1 MRGWSGAVSRQ
12 YIGFSLNKFFRGVSS
27 HVPEIMAAGTH
38 SPGGPNGIIR
48 SQSFAGF
55 STLQE
60 RRSRCNSFMGNS
72 AVQKKPTSKPKK
84 PHLSGHKA
92 SSGSREPKPE
102 RVEEVYGAL
111 KQGLDEYLE
120 VHQTGLD
127 KLTSLMKDMKRN
139 SRLGVLYDL
148 DKQIKTIERYMRRL
162 EFHMSKVDELYE
174 AFCIQRRLREGASK
188 MKQAFSASPSTKATR
203 ESMSEVNR
211 RYKEYTENMSTLE
224 GELENMLGEFH
235 IKMKGLAGFARLC
248 PGDQYEIFMRYGR
261 QRWKLKGKIEVNS
274 RQSWDGEEIVFMPL
288 ITDLINIKV
297 TELKGL
303 ATHILVGSVICET
316 KDLFTAMP
324 QVVAVDVNDLGTIKL
339 NLEVTWFP
347 FDVEDLTLSSGN
359 VSKATALQRRVSVY
373 SQGTPETPTFQDQSL
388 FWHPSPTQHRLSPTQ
403 HRPCPTQ
410 HRLSPTQH
418 RLSPTQHR
426 LSFLHGLR
434 NSLLE
439 KLRRSRSFGDLVSL
453 RPRPKSS
460 LEGYVTESTLPDDV
474 FENGGCGNAEC
485 KRLSFTFSDTSVSS
499 PSLAPGQS
507 NPEITITPPETCPQ
521 PQIPNVEVTVRI
533 HADVVE
539 EAEEGEEEEES
550 RGSSGSVSTSLVS
563 EEAESEWERAES
575 QSNGG
580 SVSLCSER
588 QLSAVSPGGVFPDHA
603 GPDSDGDE
611 DDSSELLKPVEL
623 DTEEPGSLTRQ
634 LVRRLTS
641 SDILPEAGVLSWAGE
656 GSRAFL
662 ESSLEETLQSLLL
675 RLESLGQRCRELQDL
690 EQEVMRLEDLLK
702 CRLPG
707 HRSRSSSL
715 SLMVESALES
725 FDFLNTSDF
734 DDDDTGDDHALQRSV
749 FFDMEAESIGPGGPH
764 PEARGHLSEALTEDT
779 GVGNSVA
786 GSPLPLTTG
795 NENLDV
801 AIVIH
806 LQYCD
811 HLIQLLSSGGS
822 PWQRRAQLQKL
833 SAQTQLL
840 EELGEISTE
849 RLGSIT
855 SAADVLPGLAE
866 RPARM
871 ALWSEW
877 SGSGALFHA
886 TLDRVLKHMHHCYTG
901 PLQERHPHT
910 AADTVIRLVVSE
922 MVDRSDLASSPTC
935 HPHSALS
942 QVVFPPSALSQ
953 DVVSPSALS
962 QDVVSPSA
970 LSQDVFPPSAL
981 SQDVVSP
988 SALSQDVFPP
998 SALSQDVFPPS
1009 ALSQDV
1015 VSPSA
1020 LSQDVVSP
1028 SALSQDVVSPSAL
1041 SQDVVSPSALSQ
1053 DVVSPSALSQ
1063 DVVSP
1068 SALSHD
1074 VVTVFQ
1080 FHSYVSKHS
1089 VEDMEDHLL
1098 QVAREA
1104 VFAEGLS
1111 GGDSERCLKEL
1122 EEVSHTGLCPRQ
1134 QTLRALA
1141 SLLSHQDPQLSEA
1154 AAAYITSAS
1163 SHTPFRSKA
1172 VDCYTQALW
1181 ESGVQTQR
1189 SACAALSC
1197 LQAVESLR
1205 AVVSLCDSADEELRH
1220 VAIETLL
1227 TFGEEGRLAYEQLDT
1242 MPREMVR
1249 LGTRR
1254 GNAVTTA
1261 F

>member
-1 MRGWSGAVSRQ
+1 MHGWSGAVNRQ
-12 YIGFSLNKFFRGVSS
+12 YIGFSSRVSS
-27 HVPEIMAAGTH
+27 RVPEIMAAGTH

-72 AVQKKPTSKPKK
+72 AVQKKPTSKIKK

-92 SSGSREPKPE
+92 SSGSREPQPK
-102 RVEEVYGAL
+102 RVEEVYRAL

-120 VHQTGLD
+120 VYQTELD

-139 SRLGVLYDL
+139 SRLVRQDGVLYDL

-174 AFCIQRRLREGASK
+174 VFCIQRMLREGASK

-203 ESMSEVNR
+203 ESILEVNR
-211 RYKEYTENMSTLE
+211 RYKEYTENMSTFE
-224 GELENMLGEFH
+224 VELENLLGEFH

-248 PGDQYEIFMRYGR
+248 SGDQYEIFMRYGR

-274 RQSWDGEEIVFMPL
+274 RQSWDGEEMVFTPL

-373 SQGTPETPTFQDQSL
+373 SQGTPETPTFQDQS
-388 FWHPSPTQHRLSPTQ
+388 F
-403 HRPCPTQ
+403 
-410 HRLSPTQH
+410 
-418 RLSPTQHR
+418 
-426 LSFLHGLR
+426 F
-434 NSLLE
+434 
-439 KLRRSRSFGDLVSL
+439 
-453 RPRPKSS
+453 
-460 LEGYVTESTLPDDV
+460 STLPDDV
-474 FENGGCGNAEC
+474 FENGGCGNSEC

-499 PSLAPGQS
+499 FSPSLAPGQS
-507 NPEITITPPETCPQ
+507 NPEITVTPPDMNHW
-521 PQIPNVEVTVRI
+521 PQIPPREDKGVEEMVRV

-539 EAEEGEEEEES
+539 EEGEEEEES
-550 RGSSGSVSTSLVS
+550 GDSGGSVSVSLVS
-563 EEAESEWERAES
+563 EEVESEWERAEFPL
-575 QSNGG
+575 NVG
-580 SVSLCSER
+580 SSSLCSES
-588 QLSAVSPGGVFPDHA
+588 QLSALAPEDVFLDHA
-603 GPDSDGDE
+603 GSDRDGDE

-641 SDILPEAGVLSWAGE
+641 SDILPEVVGLSWAGE
-656 GSRAFL
+656 GSRAFQ
-662 ESSLEETLQSLLL
+662 ESSLEEALHSLLL
-675 RLESLGQRCRELQDL
+675 RLESLGQRCREMQDL

-715 SLMVESALES
+715 SLTVESALES

-734 DDDDTGDDHALQRSV
+734 DDDDTGDDHVLHHSV
-749 FFDMEAESIGPGGPH
+749 FFDMEVERIGPGGQH

-795 NENLDV
+795 NENLDM

-849 RLGSIT
+849 CLGSIT

-866 RPARM
+866 RPGLM
-871 ALWSEW
+871 ALWSEC
-877 SGSGALFHA
+877 SGSGGQFHT
-886 TLDRVLKHMHHCYTG
+886 TLDRVLKHMHHSYTS

-910 AADTVIRLVVSE
+910 TAETVIWLVVRE
-922 MVDRSDLASSPTC
+922 MVDRSELASP
-935 HPHSALS
+935 
-942 QVVFPPSALSQ
+942 PPSALSQ
-953 DVVSPSALS
+953 DVL
-962 QDVVSPSA
+962 
-970 LSQDVFPPSAL
+970 
-981 SQDVVSP
+981 
-988 SALSQDVFPP
+988 
-998 SALSQDVFPPS
+998 
-1009 ALSQDV
+1009 
-1015 VSPSA
+1015 
-1020 LSQDVVSP
+1020 
-1028 SALSQDVVSPSAL
+1028 
-1041 SQDVVSPSALSQ
+1041 
-1053 DVVSPSALSQ
+1053 
-1063 DVVSP
+1063 
-1068 SALSHD
+1068 
-1074 VVTVFQ
+1074 TVFQ
-1080 FHSYVSKHS
+1080 FHSYVSEHS
-1089 VEDMEDHLL
+1089 VGDMKEHLL

-1122 EEVSHTGLCPRQ
+1122 EEVSHTGLCPQ
-1134 QTLRALA
+1134 LQTLRALA
-1141 SLLSHQDPQLSEA
+1141 SLLSHKDPQLSKA
-1154 AAAYITSAS
+1154 ATAYITSAA

-1172 VDCYTQALW
+1172 VDCYTQSLS
-1181 ESGVQTQR
+1181 EGGVLTQR

-1197 LQAVESLR
+1197 LQAVESIR
-1205 AVVSLCDSADEELRH
+1205 AVVLLCDSADEELH
-1220 VAIETLL
+1220 HIAIETLL
-1227 TFGEEGRLAYEQLDT
+1227 TLGEEGRLAYEQLDT
-1242 MPREMVR
+1242 VPRELVQ

-1254 GNAVTTA
+1254 GTAVTTA

>member
-1 MRGWSGAVSRQ
+1 
-12 YIGFSLNKFFRGVSS
+12 
-27 HVPEIMAAGTH
+27 MAAGTH

-72 AVQKKPTSKPKK
+72 AVQKKPTSKK

-274 RQSWDGEEIVFMPL
+274 RQSWDGEEMVFMPL

-373 SQGTPETPTFQDQSL
+373 SQGTPETPTFQDQS
-388 FWHPSPTQHRLSPTQ
+388 F
-403 HRPCPTQ
+403 
-410 HRLSPTQH
+410 
-418 RLSPTQHR
+418 
-426 LSFLHGLR
+426 F
-434 NSLLE
+434 
-439 KLRRSRSFGDLVSL
+439 
-453 RPRPKSS
+453 
-460 LEGYVTESTLPDDV
+460 STLPDDV

-603 GPDSDGDE
+603 GPHSDGDE

-749 FFDMEAESIGPGGPH
+749 FFDMEAESIEPGGPH

-871 ALWSEW
+871 ALWSEC

-942 QVVFPPSALSQ
+942 QDVVPPSALSQ

-962 QDVVSPSA
+962 QDVV
-970 LSQDVFPPSAL
+970 
-981 SQDVVSP
+981 
-988 SALSQDVFPP
+988 
-998 SALSQDVFPPS
+998 PPS

-1028 SALSQDVVSPSAL
+1028 SALSQDVVPPSAL
-1041 SQDVVSPSALSQ
+1041 SQ
-1053 DVVSPSALSQ
+1053 
-1063 DVVSP
+1063 
-1068 SALSHD
+1068 D

-1080 FHSYVSKHS
+1080 FHSYVSEHS
-1089 VEDMEDHLL
+1089 VEDMEEHLL

>member
-1 MRGWSGAVSRQ
+1 MAFADIGEDQDDLNEVMREEMEDVFI
-12 YIGFSLNKFFRGVSS
+12 YDGVSS
-27 HVPEIMAAGTH
+27 RVPEIMAAGTH

-92 SSGSREPKPE
+92 SSGSRVPQPK

-120 VHQTGLD
+120 VYQTELD

-174 AFCIQRRLREGASK
+174 VFCIQRKLREGASK

-203 ESMSEVNR
+203 ESILEVNR
-211 RYKEYTENMSTLE
+211 RYKEYTENMSTFE
-224 GELENMLGEFH
+224 VELENLLGEFH

-248 PGDQYEIFMRYGR
+248 SGDQYEIFMRYGR

-274 RQSWDGEEIVFMPL
+274 RQSWDGEEMVFTPL

-373 SQGTPETPTFQDQSL
+373 SQGTPETPTFQDQS
-388 FWHPSPTQHRLSPTQ
+388 FFEWHPRPSPTQHRF
-403 HRPCPTQ
+403 
-410 HRLSPTQH
+410 
-418 RLSPTQHR
+418 
-426 LSFLHGLR
+426 SFFHALR

-439 KLRRSRSFGDLVSL
+439 KLRRSRSFGDLASL
-453 RPRPKSS
+453 RPRSKSR
-460 LEGYVTESTLPDDV
+460 LEVYSTLPDDV
-474 FENGGCGNAEC
+474 FENGGCGNSEC

-499 PSLAPGQS
+499 LSPSLAPGQS
-507 NPEITITPPETCPQ
+507 NPEITVTPPDTNHW
-521 PQIPNVEVTVRI
+521 PQIPPREDKGVEEMVRV

-539 EAEEGEEEEES
+539 EEGEEEEES
-550 RGSSGSVSTSLVS
+550 GDSGGSVSASLVS
-563 EEAESEWERAES
+563 EDVESEWERAEF
-575 QSNGG
+575 QLNVG
-580 SVSLCSER
+580 SSSLCSEG
-588 QLSAVSPGGVFPDHA
+588 QLSAVSPEDVFLDHA
-603 GPDSDGDE
+603 GPDRDGDE

-641 SDILPEAGVLSWAGE
+641 SDILPEVVGLSWAGE

-662 ESSLEETLQSLLL
+662 ESSLEEALHSLLL
-675 RLESLGQRCRELQDL
+675 RLESPGQRCRELQDL

-707 HRSRSSSL
+707 HRSRSSSP
-715 SLMVESALES
+715 SLTVESALES

-734 DDDDTGDDHALQRSV
+734 DDDDTGDDHALHHSV
-749 FFDMEAESIGPGGPH
+749 FFDMEVERIGPGGQH

-795 NENLDV
+795 NENLDM

-806 LQYCD
+806 LQYCE
-811 HLIQLLSSGGS
+811 HLIQLLSSGGN

-840 EELGEISTE
+840 EELGEFSTE
-849 RLGSIT
+849 RLGCIT

-866 RPARM
+866 RPGLM
-871 ALWSEW
+871 ALWSEC
-877 SGSGALFHA
+877 SGSGGEFHT
-886 TLDRVLKHMHHCYTG
+886 TLDRVLKHMHLSYTS

-910 AADTVIRLVVSE
+910 TAETVIWLVVSE
-922 MVDRSDLASSPTC
+922 MVDRSELASP
-935 HPHSALS
+935 
-942 QVVFPPSALSQ
+942 PPSALSQ
-953 DVVSPSALS
+953 DVL
-962 QDVVSPSA
+962 
-970 LSQDVFPPSAL
+970 
-981 SQDVVSP
+981 
-988 SALSQDVFPP
+988 
-998 SALSQDVFPPS
+998 
-1009 ALSQDV
+1009 
-1015 VSPSA
+1015 
-1020 LSQDVVSP
+1020 
-1028 SALSQDVVSPSAL
+1028 
-1041 SQDVVSPSALSQ
+1041 
-1053 DVVSPSALSQ
+1053 
-1063 DVVSP
+1063 
-1068 SALSHD
+1068 
-1074 VVTVFQ
+1074 TVFQ
-1080 FHSYVSKHS
+1080 FHSYISEHS
-1089 VEDMEDHLL
+1089 VGDMEEHLL
-1098 QVAREA
+1098 RVAREA
-1104 VFAEGLS
+1104 VFAEGLCS
-1111 GGDSERCLKEL
+1111 GDSERCLKEL
-1122 EEVSHTGLCPRQ
+1122 EEVSHTGLCPQ
-1134 QTLRALA
+1134 LQTLRALA
-1141 SLLSHQDPQLSEA
+1141 SLLSHKDPQLSKA
-1154 AAAYITSAS
+1154 ATAYITSAA

-1172 VDCYTQALW
+1172 VDCYTQSLS
-1181 ESGVQTQR
+1181 EGGVVTQR

-1197 LQAVESLR
+1197 LQAVESIR
-1205 AVVSLCDSADEELRH
+1205 AVVLLCDSADEELH
-1220 VAIETLL
+1220 HIAIETLL
-1227 TFGEEGRLAYEQLDT
+1227 TLGEEGRLAYEQLDT
-1242 MPREMVR
+1242 VPRELVQ

>member
-1 MRGWSGAVSRQ
+1 MHGWSGAVNRQ
-12 YIGFSLNKFFRGVSS
+12 YIGFSSSKFFRGVSS
-27 HVPEIMAAGTH
+27 RVPEIMAAGTH

-92 SSGSREPKPE
+92 SSGSREPQPK

-120 VHQTGLD
+120 VYQTELD

-139 SRLGVLYDL
+139 SRLVRQDGVLYDL

-174 AFCIQRRLREGASK
+174 VFCIQRMLREGASK

-203 ESMSEVNR
+203 ESILEVNR
-211 RYKEYTENMSTLE
+211 RYKEYTENMSTFE
-224 GELENMLGEFH
+224 VELENLLGEFH

-248 PGDQYEIFMRYGR
+248 SGDQYEIFMRYGR

-274 RQSWDGEEIVFMPL
+274 RQSWDGEEMVFTPL

-373 SQGTPETPTFQDQSL
+373 SQGTPETPTFQDQS
-388 FWHPSPTQHRLSPTQ
+388 F
-403 HRPCPTQ
+403 
-410 HRLSPTQH
+410 
-418 RLSPTQHR
+418 
-426 LSFLHGLR
+426 F
-434 NSLLE
+434 
-439 KLRRSRSFGDLVSL
+439 
-453 RPRPKSS
+453 
-460 LEGYVTESTLPDDV
+460 STLPDDV
-474 FENGGCGNAEC
+474 FENGGCGNSEC

-499 PSLAPGQS
+499 LSPSLAPGQS
-507 NPEITITPPETCPQ
+507 NPEITVTPPDTNHW
-521 PQIPNVEVTVRI
+521 PQIPPREDKGVEEMVRV

-539 EAEEGEEEEES
+539 EEGEEEEES
-550 RGSSGSVSTSLVS
+550 GDSGGSVSVSLVS
-563 EEAESEWERAES
+563 EEVESEWERAEF
-575 QSNGG
+575 QLNVG
-580 SVSLCSER
+580 SSSLCSES
-588 QLSAVSPGGVFPDHA
+588 QSSAVAPEDVFLDHA
-603 GPDSDGDE
+603 GSDRDGDE

-641 SDILPEAGVLSWAGE
+641 SDILPEVVGLSWAGE

-662 ESSLEETLQSLLL
+662 ESSLEEALHSLLL

-715 SLMVESALES
+715 SLTVESALES

-734 DDDDTGDDHALQRSV
+734 DDDDTGDDHALHHSV
-749 FFDMEAESIGPGGPH
+749 FFDMEVERIGPGGQH

-795 NENLDV
+795 NENLDM

-849 RLGSIT
+849 CLGSIT

-866 RPARM
+866 RPGLM
-871 ALWSEW
+871 ALWSEC
-877 SGSGALFHA
+877 SGSGGQFHT
-886 TLDRVLKHMHHCYTG
+886 TLDRVLKHMHHSYTS

-910 AADTVIRLVVSE
+910 TAETVIWLVVSE
-922 MVDRSDLASSPTC
+922 MVDRSELASP
-935 HPHSALS
+935 
-942 QVVFPPSALSQ
+942 PPSALSQ
-953 DVVSPSALS
+953 DVL
-962 QDVVSPSA
+962 
-970 LSQDVFPPSAL
+970 
-981 SQDVVSP
+981 
-988 SALSQDVFPP
+988 
-998 SALSQDVFPPS
+998 
-1009 ALSQDV
+1009 
-1015 VSPSA
+1015 
-1020 LSQDVVSP
+1020 
-1028 SALSQDVVSPSAL
+1028 
-1041 SQDVVSPSALSQ
+1041 
-1053 DVVSPSALSQ
+1053 
-1063 DVVSP
+1063 
-1068 SALSHD
+1068 
-1074 VVTVFQ
+1074 TVFQ
-1080 FHSYVSKHS
+1080 FHSYVSEHS
-1089 VEDMEDHLL
+1089 VGDMKEHLL

-1122 EEVSHTGLCPRQ
+1122 EEVSHTGLCPQ
-1134 QTLRALA
+1134 LQTLRALA
-1141 SLLSHQDPQLSEA
+1141 SLLSHKDPQLSKA
-1154 AAAYITSAS
+1154 ATAYITSAA

-1172 VDCYTQALW
+1172 VDCYTQSLS
-1181 ESGVQTQR
+1181 EGGVLTQR

-1197 LQAVESLR
+1197 LQAVESIQ
-1205 AVVSLCDSADEELRH
+1205 AVVLLCDSADEELH
-1220 VAIETLL
+1220 HIAIETLL
-1227 TFGEEGRLAYEQLDT
+1227 TLGEEGRLAYEQLDT
-1242 MPREMVR
+1242 VPRELVQ

-1254 GNAVTTA
+1254 GTAVTTA

>member
-1 MRGWSGAVSRQ
+1 MHGWSGAVNRQ
-12 YIGFSLNKFFRGVSS
+12 YIGFSSRVSS
-27 HVPEIMAAGTH
+27 RVPEIMAAGTH

-92 SSGSREPKPE
+92 SSGSREPQPK

-120 VHQTGLD
+120 VYQTELD

-174 AFCIQRRLREGASK
+174 VFCIQRMLREGASK

-203 ESMSEVNR
+203 ESILEVNR
-211 RYKEYTENMSTLE
+211 RYKEYTENMSTFE
-224 GELENMLGEFH
+224 VELENLLGEFH

-248 PGDQYEIFMRYGR
+248 SGDQYEIFMRYGR

-274 RQSWDGEEIVFMPL
+274 RQSWDGEEMVFTPL

-373 SQGTPETPTFQDQSL
+373 SQGTPETPTFQDQS
-388 FWHPSPTQHRLSPTQ
+388 F
-403 HRPCPTQ
+403 
-410 HRLSPTQH
+410 
-418 RLSPTQHR
+418 
-426 LSFLHGLR
+426 F
-434 NSLLE
+434 
-439 KLRRSRSFGDLVSL
+439 
-453 RPRPKSS
+453 
-460 LEGYVTESTLPDDV
+460 STLPDDV
-474 FENGGCGNAEC
+474 FENGGCGNSEC

-499 PSLAPGQS
+499 LSPSLAPGQS
-507 NPEITITPPETCPQ
+507 NPEITVTPPDTNHW
-521 PQIPNVEVTVRI
+521 PQIPPREDKGVEEMVRV

-539 EAEEGEEEEES
+539 EEGEEEEES
-550 RGSSGSVSTSLVS
+550 GDSGGSVSVSLVS
-563 EEAESEWERAES
+563 EEVESEWERAEF
-575 QSNGG
+575 QLNVG
-580 SVSLCSER
+580 SSSLCSES
-588 QLSAVSPGGVFPDHA
+588 QLSAVAPEDVFLDHA
-603 GPDSDGDE
+603 GSDRDGDE

-623 DTEEPGSLTRQ
+623 DTEEPGNLTRQ

-641 SDILPEAGVLSWAGE
+641 SDILPEVVGLSWAGE

-662 ESSLEETLQSLLL
+662 ESSLEEALHSLLL

-715 SLMVESALES
+715 SLTVESALES

-734 DDDDTGDDHALQRSV
+734 DDDDTGDDHALHHSV
-749 FFDMEAESIGPGGPH
+749 FFDMEVERIGPGGQH

-795 NENLDV
+795 NENLDM

-849 RLGSIT
+849 CLGSIT

-866 RPARM
+866 RPGLM
-871 ALWSEW
+871 ALWSEC
-877 SGSGALFHA
+877 SGSGGQFHT
-886 TLDRVLKHMHHCYTG
+886 TLDRVLKHMHHSYTS

-910 AADTVIRLVVSE
+910 TAETVIWLVVSE
-922 MVDRSDLASSPTC
+922 MVDRSELASP
-935 HPHSALS
+935 
-942 QVVFPPSALSQ
+942 PPSALSQ
-953 DVVSPSALS
+953 DVL
-962 QDVVSPSA
+962 
-970 LSQDVFPPSAL
+970 
-981 SQDVVSP
+981 
-988 SALSQDVFPP
+988 
-998 SALSQDVFPPS
+998 
-1009 ALSQDV
+1009 
-1015 VSPSA
+1015 
-1020 LSQDVVSP
+1020 
-1028 SALSQDVVSPSAL
+1028 
-1041 SQDVVSPSALSQ
+1041 
-1053 DVVSPSALSQ
+1053 
-1063 DVVSP
+1063 
-1068 SALSHD
+1068 
-1074 VVTVFQ
+1074 TVFQ
-1080 FHSYVSKHS
+1080 FHSYVSEHS
-1089 VEDMEDHLL
+1089 VGDMKEHLL

-1104 VFAEGLS
+1104 VFAEVLS

-1122 EEVSHTGLCPRQ
+1122 EEVSHTSLCPQ
-1134 QTLRALA
+1134 LQTLRALA
-1141 SLLSHQDPQLSEA
+1141 SLLSHKDPQLSKA
-1154 AAAYITSAS
+1154 ATAYITSAA

-1172 VDCYTQALW
+1172 VDCYTQSLS
-1181 ESGVQTQR
+1181 EGGVLTQR
-1189 SACAALSC
+1189 SACAALGC
-1197 LQAVESLR
+1197 LQAVESIR
-1205 AVVSLCDSADEELRH
+1205 AVVLLCDSADEELH
-1220 VAIETLL
+1220 HIAIETLL
-1227 TFGEEGRLAYEQLDT
+1227 TLGEEGRLAYEQLDT
-1242 MPREMVR
+1242 VPRELVQ

-1254 GNAVTTA
+1254 GTAVTTA

>member
-1 MRGWSGAVSRQ
+1 MAMADIGEDQDDLNEVMREEMEDVII
-12 YIGFSLNKFFRGVSS
+12 YDGVSS
-27 HVPEIMAAGTH
+27 RVPEIMAAGTH

-72 AVQKKPTSKPKK
+72 AVQKKPTSKK

-274 RQSWDGEEIVFMPL
+274 RQSWDGEEMVFMPL

-373 SQGTPETPTFQDQSL
+373 SQGTPETPTFQDQS
-388 FWHPSPTQHRLSPTQ
+388 FFKWHPSPTQHR
-403 HRPCPTQ
+403 PCLTQ
-410 HRLSPTQH
+410 HRLSPTLH

-539 EAEEGEEEEES
+539 EAKEGEEEEES

-588 QLSAVSPGGVFPDHA
+588 QLSAVGPGGVFPDHA
-603 GPDSDGDE
+603 GPHSDGDE

-749 FFDMEAESIGPGGPH
+749 FFDMEAESIEPGGPH

-871 ALWSEW
+871 ALWSEC

-942 QVVFPPSALSQ
+942 QDVVPPSALSQ

-962 QDVVSPSA
+962 QDVV
-970 LSQDVFPPSAL
+970 PPSAL
-981 SQDVVSP
+981 SQDVV
-988 SALSQDVFPP
+988 PP
-998 SALSQDVFPPS
+998 SALSQ
-1009 ALSQDV
+1009 
-1015 VSPSA
+1015 
-1020 LSQDVVSP
+1020 
-1028 SALSQDVVSPSAL
+1028 
-1041 SQDVVSPSALSQ
+1041 
-1053 DVVSPSALSQ
+1053 
-1063 DVVSP
+1063 
-1068 SALSHD
+1068 D

-1080 FHSYVSKHS
+1080 FHSYVSEHS
-1089 VEDMEDHLL
+1089 VEDMEEHLL